1 MRQINQSLHS
11 IPQSIVR
18 AHSSMEEGRIF
29 IAETEIH
36 DANINR
42 SPNAYQNNPQEER
55 DRFQYDVDKQLVQM
69 RFVSKTKRL
78 MGVINW
84 FAVHPTSMNNTNRL
98 ISSDNVG
105 YASVLLEQE
114 YNPEER
120 IGRGDFVGAFASTNL
135 GDVSPNIM
143 GAKCKL
149 SGAPCDINT
158 SSCPEGKG
166 PCVASGPGR
175 DMFESTKIIATRIY
189 KGASVSLS

>member
-1 MRQINQSLHS
+1 
-11 IPQSIVR
+11 
-18 AHSSMEEGRIF
+18 MEEGRIF

-55 DRFQYDVDKQLVQM
+55 DRFPYDVDKQLVQM
-69 RFVSKTKRL
+69 KFVSMNKRL

-84 FAVHPTSMNNTNRL
+84 FAVHPTSMNNSNRL
-98 ISSDNVG
+98 ISTDNVG

-120 IGRGDFVGAFASTNL
+120 IGRGEFVGAFASTNL

-143 GAKCKL
+143 GAKCQL
-149 SGAPCDINT
+149 SGDPCDSNT

-166 PCVASGPGR
+166 PCVASGPGKN
-175 DMFESTKIIATRIY
+175 MFESTKIIATRIY
-189 KGASVSLS
+189 KGASVSEL

>member
-1 MRQINQSLHS
+1 
-11 IPQSIVR
+11 
-18 AHSSMEEGRIF
+18 MEEGRIF

-55 DRFQYDVDKQLVQM
+55 DNFKYDVDKQLVQM
-69 RFVSKTKRL
+69 KFLSKKTKQL

-98 ISSDNVG
+98 ISTDNVG

-114 YNPEER
+114 YNPDER

-143 GAKCKL
+143 GAKCQL
-149 SGAPCDINT
+149 TGAPCDLAT
-158 SSCPEGKG
+158 SSCAEGKG
-166 PCVASGPGR
+166 PCVASGPGK

-189 KGASVSLS
+189 KGASVSGNDDSKL

>member
-1 MRQINQSLHS
+1 M
-11 IPQSIVR
+11 R
-18 AHSSMEEGRIF
+18 AHDNVQEGRIF
-29 IAETEIH
+29 ISQTEIH

-42 SPNAYQNNPQEER
+42 SPNAYMNNAKDER
-55 DRFQYDVDKQLVQM
+55 DQYKYDVDKQLVQLK
-69 RFVSKTKRL
+69 FLSKTTKKL

-98 ISSDNVG
+98 VSSDNVG

-114 YNPEER
+114 YNGDQMV
-120 IGRGDFVGAFASTNL
+120 GRGDFVGAFASTNL

-143 GAKCKL
+143 GAKCQL
-149 SGAPCDINT
+149 SGEPCDSNT

-166 PCVASGPGR
+166 PCVASGPGK

-189 KGASVSLS
+189 KGASVSLEFAFSMDLIPDPLT

>member
-1 MRQINQSLHS
+1 
-11 IPQSIVR
+11 
-18 AHSSMEEGRIF
+18 MEEGRIF

-55 DRFQYDVDKQLVQM
+55 DRFPYDVDKQLVQLK
-69 RFVSKTKRL
+69 FVSKTKRL

-98 ISSDNVG
+98 ISTDNVG

-120 IGRGDFVGAFASTNL
+120 IGRGNFVGAFASTNL
-135 GDVSPNIM
+135 GDVSPNIR
-143 GAKCKL
+143 GSRCQL
-149 SGAPCDINT
+149 SGDPCDLNT

-166 PCVASGPGR
+166 PCVASGPGK

-189 KGASVSLS
+189 KGASVRFKLLIRGLIGRD

>member
-1 MRQINQSLHS
+1 
-11 IPQSIVR
+11 
-18 AHSSMEEGRIF
+18 MEEGRIF

-55 DRFQYDVDKQLVQM
+55 DNFKYDVDKQLVQM
-69 RFVSKTKRL
+69 KFLSKKTKQL

-98 ISSDNVG
+98 ISTDNVG

-114 YNPEER
+114 YNPDER

-143 GAKCKL
+143 GAKCQL
-149 SGAPCDINT
+149 TGAPCDLAT
-158 SSCPEGKG
+158 SSCAEGKG
-166 PCVASGPGR
+166 PCVASGPGK

-189 KGASVSLS
+189 KGASVSGNDDSIP